1 MNELPAEP
9 GPIRILALSGSLR
22 AASSNTQ
29 VLLAMTRLAP
39 PRVEVELYAGI
50 GGLPHF
56 SPDFDGPASP
66 APVLD
71 FRARVAQADAMMI
84 SSPEY
89 AHGVPGSLKNALD
102 WLVSGMEIVA
112 MPIALL
118 NPSPNSTHAQAALA
132 ETLRTMST
140 DVVAAASATI
150 PLSGRR
156 LDAAGILAAPELAQ
170 PLRAAMAELVNAAV
184 QSRAAGRRLVGWRP
198 EASPS

>member
-1 MNELPAEP
+1 MVTQPADP
-9 GPIRILALSGSLR
+9 NPVRILALSGSLR

-39 PRVEVELYAGI
+39 PGVEVELYSGI

-56 SPDFDGPASP
+56 SPDLDGPAAP
-66 APVLD
+66 ALVLD
-71 FRARVAQADAMMI
+71 LRARIARADAMMI

-102 WLVSGMEIVA
+102 WLVSGVEVVA

-140 DVVAAASATI
+140 DLVPGASATI

-156 LDAAGILAAPELAQ
+156 VDAAGILADPTLAD
-170 PLRAAMAELVNAAV
+170 PLQAAMVELVSAAV
-184 QSRAAGRRLVGWRP
+184 RSRAAGRRLVGWRP
-198 EASPS
+198 EAASS

>member
-1 MNELPAEP
+1 MNELSGEP
-9 GPIRILALSGSLR
+9 NPIRILALSGSLQ

-29 VLLAMTRLAP
+29 VLLAITRLAP
-39 PRVEVELYAGI
+39 PGGVEVQLYAGI

-56 SPDFDGPASP
+56 SPDLDGPAAP

-71 FRARVAQADAMMI
+71 LRARIARADAMII

-102 WLVSGMEIVA
+102 WLVSGTEVVA

-140 DVVAAASATI
+140 EVISAASATI

-156 LDAAGILAAPELAQ
+156 LDAAGILAEPMM
-170 PLRAAMAELVNAAV
+170 PNR
-184 QSRAAGRRLVGWRP
+184 SGPRW
-198 EASPS
+198 PSW

>member
-1 MNELPAEP
+1 MSSTANQSR
-9 GPIRILALSGSLR
+9 PIRILAISGSLR

-29 VLLAMTRLAP
+29 VLVAMAGLAP
-39 PRVEVELYAGI
+39 PDVEVELYTGI
-50 GGLPHF
+50 GKLPHF
-56 SPDFDGPASP
+56 SPDLDRSGAP

-71 FRARVAQADAMMI
+71 LRQRIAVADAIMI

-102 WLVSGMEIVA
+102 WLVSGVEIVA

-118 NPSPNSTHAQAALA
+118 NPSPHSTHATASLA

-140 DVVAAASATI
+140 EVLTTASVTI

-156 LDAAGILAAPELAQ
+156 LDAAGILGEPSLSEPLARAMTELIDAAS
-170 PLRAAMAELVNAAV
+170 R
-184 QSRAAGRRLVGWRP
+184 SRASGNRLVDWKP
-198 EASPS
+198 EPAS